1 MIVRAS
7 ILTGWT
13 ILFPFFPV
21 YSVAV
26 LVLGVIVMGL
36 AFAEDFSKLRFH
48 WKHLEILG
56 GILVMS
62 GMVMVLPAC
71 PSFFL
76 FGTAPITYGQCELS
90 SFAAGIGFFTG
101 VAGTLFLASGEILR
115 RKSSAK
121 SPSSDG

>member
-76 FGTAPITYGQCELS
+76 FGTAPITYGQCEPS
-90 SFAAGIGFFTG
+90 SFAAGIGFLTG
-101 VAGTLFLASGEILR
+101 VAGTLFFASGEILR